1 MSIANR
7 VQHYIDTEHRRWNAV
22 VHKESLTSLQA
33 AHFAH
38 VDPRRTAKAVLLWDA
53 AGFVLAVGPADREV
67 DVEEV
72 NETLGGRKLRF
83 APERELGLVFLDCS
97 PGALPPFGALYG
109 VATVWDPAL
118 AANDEVYFEGGD
130 HHTLV
135 RMSGRDFGGLMGAAR
150 PLRRHL
156 T

>member
-7 VQHYIDTEHRRWNAV
+7 VQHYIQAQHRRWEPVEHAQ
-22 VHKESLTSLQA
+22 SMTCLQA
-33 AHFAH
+33 AHSAH
-38 VDPRRTAKAVLLWDA
+38 VGPGLMAKAVLLKDA
-53 AGFVLAVGPADREV
+53 EGFVLTVVPADHEV
-67 DVEEV
+67 HIGEV
-72 NETLGGRKLRF
+72 NQTLGGRNLRF
-83 APERELGLVFLDCS
+83 APEHDLGPLFPDCS

-118 AANDEVYFEGGD
+118 AANADVYFEGGD

-135 RMSGRDFGGLMGAAR
+135 RMKGKDFGALMGAAW